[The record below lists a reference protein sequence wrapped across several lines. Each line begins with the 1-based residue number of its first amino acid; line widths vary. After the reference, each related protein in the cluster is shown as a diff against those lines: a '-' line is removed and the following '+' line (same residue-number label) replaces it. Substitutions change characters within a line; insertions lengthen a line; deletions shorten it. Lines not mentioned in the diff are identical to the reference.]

1 MTPAEERFKN
11 IVRSLHER
19 GIYPG
24 PTAINIE
31 LRGHK
36 SNHINGRE
44 TKWRREVM
52 EELKLPLL
60 RPNSE
65 WYDPQ
70 LSN

>member
-11 IVRSLHER
+11 CVKSLWDR

-31 LRGHK
+31 LRESQ
-36 SNHINGRE
+36 SNHLNGRE

-52 EELKLPLL
+52 KELGIPLL

-70 LSN
+70 LPN